1 MARFGG
7 RQNVLGPRWSAA
19 DDDGLASLHAD
30 VQRDEALLRS
40 GVLSDREANVV
51 RARVDK
57 KRAAIQRRK

>member
-1 MARFGG
+1 MRIGG
-7 RQNVLGPRWSAA
+7 RQTVIGARWSDA
-19 DDDGLASLHAD
+19 DDDGLASLRD
-30 VQRDEALLRS
+30 SVQRDEALLQS